1 MSFPTLIKWFHRYTA
16 FDMCHVCIQSPE
28 MLKNGIK
35 ATKESHRLLPEVRI
49 LFGRFHGI
57 LLVRGSI
64 RVVYWDNVLVMT
76 GQCLA

>member
-1 MSFPTLIKWFHRYTA
+1 MKTA
-16 FDMCHVCIQSPE
+16 LNMCHIPNQSPK

-35 ATKESHRLLPEVRI
+35 ATKESHRLLPEERL

-57 LLVRGSI
+57 LLSRGRI